1 VKSNITEGLRHNDLQ
16 GMIYP
21 QFEIDT
27 FRSKMGEDQDV
38 SVIAFQVRER
48 LPAKDLMEFI
58 ERGYDFVLDADV
70 SSGEN
75 SRGEYTVFVEIER
88 SSQIAENIN
97 ELLYGVKK
105 LSGMDDFSFKYYKF
119 DEQISVSEQNLREN
133 IPLSAEQYQSKLR
146 EYRTNTTRDF
156 FDKTVMD
163 SLELDGDTLKI
174 TKPFGQT
181 VELEIVES
189 GNRQTIL
196 QNIDSPLI
204 EDESSMG
211 EIFWLT
217 KVLGDYNISKYGDSL
232 MFSNK
237 DQAMLLKRRN

>member
-1 VKSNITEGLRHNDLQ
+1 MKSNLAEGLSNKDLQ

-21 QFEIDT
+21 QLEIDT

-38 SVIAFQVRER
+38 SVVAFQVRER
-48 LPAKDLMEFI
+48 LPAKDLMEFV

-75 SRGEYTVFVEIER
+75 NKGEYTVFIEIER
-88 SSQIAENIN
+88 SPKIAENIN
-97 ELLYGVKK
+97 ELLYGLKK
-105 LSGMDDFSFKYYKF
+105 VSGIDDFSFKYYKF

-133 IPLSAEQYQSKLR
+133 IPSSAEQYQSKLR

-163 SLELDGDTLKI
+163 SLELDGDILKI
-174 TKPFGQT
+174 TKPFGQK
-181 VELEIVES
+181 VELEIIES
-189 GNRQTIL
+189 GTEETIL
-196 QNIDSPLI
+196 KNIDTPLI

-217 KVLGDYNISKYGDSL
+217 KVLGDYNISKYGDSF

>member
-1 VKSNITEGLRHNDLQ
+1 MKSNLAEGLRNKDLQ
-16 GMIYP
+16 GMLYP

-38 SVIAFQVRER
+38 SVVAFQVRER
-48 LPAKDLMEFI
+48 LPAKDLMEFV

-75 SRGEYTVFVEIER
+75 NKGEYTVFIEIER
-88 SSQIAENIN
+88 SPKIAENIN

-105 LSGMDDFSFKYYKF
+105 LSGIDDFSFKYYKF

-133 IPLSAEQYQSKLR
+133 IPSSAEQYQSKLR

-163 SLELDGDTLKI
+163 SLELDGDVLKI

-189 GNRQTIL
+189 GTEETIL
-196 QNIDSPLI
+196 KNIDTPLI

-217 KVLGDYNISKYGDSL
+217 KVLGDYNISKYGDSF

>member
-1 VKSNITEGLRHNDLQ
+1 
-16 GMIYP
+16 MIYP

-189 GNRQTIL
+189 GTRQTIL

>member
-1 VKSNITEGLRHNDLQ
+1 VKSNITEGLRHKDLQ

-38 SVIAFQVRER
+38 SVVAFQVRER
-48 LPAKDLMEFI
+48 LPAKDLMEFV

-75 SRGEYTVFVEIER
+75 NKGEYTVFVEIER
-88 SSQIAENIN
+88 SPKIAENIN

-105 LSGMDDFSFKYYKF
+105 LSGIDDFSFKYYKF

-174 TKPFGQT
+174 IKPFGQT
-181 VELEIVES
+181 VELEIIES
-189 GNRQTIL
+189 GNQQTIL
-196 QNIDSPLI
+196 QNIDATLI

-217 KVLGDYNISKYGDSL
+217 KVLGDYNISKYGDSF

>member
-1 VKSNITEGLRHNDLQ
+1 MKSNITEGLRHNDLQ

>member
-1 VKSNITEGLRHNDLQ
+1 
-16 GMIYP
+16 
-21 QFEIDT
+21 
-27 FRSKMGEDQDV
+27 MGEDQDV

-189 GNRQTIL
+189 GTRQTIL